1 MQLNQITKN
10 VIPFECRK
18 IQFRNPMAINQLTI
32 KTDTRM
38 KPVDVV
44 LLPSQPAFTVQS
56 QQWKHWNNVKNLF
69 TFNHKTSKS
78 RH

>member
-38 KPVDVV
+38 KPVDGNIG
-44 LLPSQPAFTVQS
+44 TM
-56 QQWKHWNNVKNLF
+56 K
-69 TFNHKTSKS
+69 KS
-78 RH
+78 I